1 MKRNIINEAAF
12 KSKKHYLLGT
22 TLANADEDKFEDVVY
37 DIWPDITGDIF
48 SKSVVQ
54 IANRVPDE
62 EIDGYLARLNEWGG
76 AGFSYSSIFPT
87 NRGGGMSRS
96 GFGGAN
102 NLGGPNMMYTYEI
115 KPLNRTLQPK
125 PSNADN
131 PEIVHNGNIIEG
143 EELNKRDG
151 EKHRGTVLRT
161 ERTTSDTIKFYVILD
176 DKTHTKIK
184 IDPTSVI
191 LLSGE
196 TYYEAPGQEGG
207 ISQDAADLIRAGQ
220 MSENKNYNM
229 RAKFVNEEYNDGPLF
244 DNVEEIEVVLIDKYG
259 YDEEDAKY
267 LVQDFI
273 SAGYGIEG
281 VPLEDIADYI
291 KKWDDKHSSYYKG
304 TNESVNESMTKPVE
318 TTVDEFMTWY
328 AGTPEW
334 MDDWQTSNVMEVNG
348 VHAQEDGEDGMTHL
362 ERLSDYKKNRIT
374 VYQNRFRP
382 GDWELS
388 FEIGNS
394 EYSLQSGVR
403 AFADEDDF

>member
-1 MKRNIINEAAF
+1 MINEAAF
-12 KSKKHYLLGT
+12 KSKRHYLLGT
-22 TLANADEDKFEDVVY
+22 TLANADEDKFENVVY

-62 EIDGYLARLNEWGG
+62 KIDGYIARLNEWGG

-115 KPLNRTLQPK
+115 KPLNRSLQPK

-131 PEIVHNGNIIEG
+131 AEIVHNGNIIEG
-143 EELNKRDG
+143 EELNKKDG
-151 EKHRGTVLRT
+151 VKHRGTVLRT
-161 ERTTSDTIKFYVILD
+161 EKATRDIIKFYVILD

-196 TYYEAPGQEGG
+196 TYFEAPGQEGG

-229 RAKFVNEEYNDGPLF
+229 RAKFVNE
-244 DNVEEIEVVLIDKYG
+244 
-259 YDEEDAKY
+259 
-267 LVQDFI
+267 
-273 SAGYGIEG
+273 
-281 VPLEDIADYI
+281 
-291 KKWDDKHSSYYKG
+291 
-304 TNESVNESMTKPVE
+304 SMAKPVK

-334 MDDWQTSNVMEVNG
+334 TEDWQVTNVMEVNG
-348 VHAQEDGEDGMTHL
+348 VHAQEDGEDGMIHL
-362 ERLSDYKKNRIT
+362 ANLADFRKNPIT
-374 VYQNRFRP
+374 VYQSRFRP
-382 GDWELS
+382 GDWDLS
-388 FEIGNS
+388 FEIGNN
-394 EYSLQSGVR
+394 EYSLQSGVQ